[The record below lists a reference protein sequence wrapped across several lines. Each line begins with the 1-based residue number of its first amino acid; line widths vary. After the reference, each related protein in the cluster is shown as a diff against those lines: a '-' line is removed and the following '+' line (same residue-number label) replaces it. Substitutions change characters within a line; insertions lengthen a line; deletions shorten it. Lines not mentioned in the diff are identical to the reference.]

1 MRIIKVLT
9 NKDADHFNKEAPK
22 YEVIIAGFFMVNCPA
37 CESFKPEW
45 SNFVKS
51 CKNKKEPRVLIAEV
65 DSNQASNV
73 DFDTS
78 ALEGFPTVYRNVKTE
93 HGVKEF
99 QRDRS
104 ARALHHFLKEAI
116 AAKKKAHVRK
126 HMHGGKRRK
135 TRKKKKRKTL
145 KKKGGNGKRK
155 KKTRKKRH
163 GNRFGKWL
171 VGALALTSAFGSA
184 ASTKPSVRGFDS
196 VPTASV
202 NFAPQSSSA
211 VALAAPTNYEFDQGS
226 LTFSGPGGYTPNPT
240 DVTAPFTFPEAN
252 TSTAMSA
259 VSPGMNLNP
268 KKNYSVTVK
277 SIHNPSFGPV
287 GSIDPLTHHT
297 LEVQEVNKNNEPVG
311 NPAHVG
317 YYAKATPTSVAKYN
331 KDHPGRPK
339 LNAHDTGSIMS
350 PTGVPGH
357 FQTPDAIVESGV
369 ARGQTLKT
377 VGKSKIISGER
388 FNQEIG
394 KSVNLD
400 TRGRY
405 SAPQGAIKGFLQTVA
420 GNEAANK
427 VCGAGNC
434 RTEAAD
440 VMSRFD
446 VSGGKR
452 HKTRKR
458 RKHRKKKT
466 RRRGRRRR

>member
-51 CKNKKEPRVLIAEV
+51 CKNKEEPRVLIAEV

-163 GNRFGKWL
+163 GNRFVKGL
-171 VGALALTSAFGSA
+171 VGALALSTLGSA
-184 ASTKPSVRGFDS
+184 APTKPVIRGLGS
-196 VPTASV
+196 VPTACV

-211 VALAAPTNYEFDQGS
+211 VALAAPSINYDFN
-226 LTFSGPGGYTPNPT
+226 PG
-240 DVTAPFTFPEAN
+240 
-252 TSTAMSA
+252 
-259 VSPGMNLNP
+259 
-268 KKNYSVTVK
+268 SVT
-277 SIHNPSFGPV
+277 SV
-287 GSIDPLTHHT
+287 G
-297 LEVQEVNKNNEPVG
+297 VG
-311 NPAHVG
+311 V
-317 YYAKATPTSVAKYN
+317 
-331 KDHPGRPK
+331 
-339 LNAHDTGSIMS
+339 
-350 PTGVPGH
+350 
-357 FQTPDAIVESGV
+357 
-369 ARGQTLKT
+369 
-377 VGKSKIISGER
+377 
-388 FNQEIG
+388 
-394 KSVNLD
+394 
-400 TRGRY
+400 
-405 SAPQGAIKGFLQTVA
+405 
-420 GNEAANK
+420 
-427 VCGAGNC
+427 
-434 RTEAAD
+434 
-440 VMSRFD
+440 
-446 VSGGKR
+446 
-452 HKTRKR
+452 
-458 RKHRKKKT
+458 
-466 RRRGRRRR
+466 